1 MTQEFAKYIRNKFYL
16 ISYHVHTFPK
26 NGCVTGHQITSLQH
40 FYNEI
45 SESHLFSPRIYQLIM
60 TIIDNNLFL
69 FKTVNDICTFISN
82 ETIDHHNSNA
92 VVRCTYLVVLSTMI
106 FAKEKLF
113 YTHLGIKFTQTLLWN
128 DKYVLC
134 IIFIEICI

>member
-1 MTQEFAKYIRNKFYL
+1 
-16 ISYHVHTFPK
+16 
-26 NGCVTGHQITSLQH
+26 
-40 FYNEI
+40 
-45 SESHLFSPRIYQLIM
+45 M

-128 DKYVLC
+128 DQYVLC